1 MPWLFELSDFALNG
15 GEFPCVLLWVA
26 YMHLTDEYENIVF
39 FIFLSAWGFFSFCGE
54 ITLCFLESMSSQ
66 ILFPIAG
73 FSMGIQIRGETL
85 ILDDS
90 FYSKETGAA
99 SSSLQVP
106 VSCVGFLPEKFGK
119 LEAGRKVWFVSLY
132 VKELQR

>member
-1 MPWLFELSDFALNG
+1 MGVNFLVCYF
-15 GEFPCVLLWVA
+15 WVA

-73 FSMGIQIRGETL
+73 FSMGI
-85 ILDDS
+85 
-90 FYSKETGAA
+90 
-99 SSSLQVP
+99 P
-106 VSCVGFLPEKFGK
+106 N
-119 LEAGRKVWFVSLY
+119 
-132 VKELQR
+132 